1 MGHTGVDPL
10 IYLDYN
16 ATAPVRPEALAATT
30 EALTAVGNAS
40 SVHAAGRD
48 ASLAVNQA
56 RERVAALLACSP
68 NELIFTSGATEAN
81 NLAIQSAARP
91 GQSLVISAVEHPA
104 VTEAAV
110 AVADAV
116 GSKVHT
122 VGVHRDGTLR
132 LEELEEALATSPA
145 LVSIMAANNETGVL
159 SDLDLVVKIA
169 HEAGALVHSD
179 ATQLVGRLPIDLR
192 RLQLDL
198 LSLSGHK
205 FGAPQGVGA
214 LFVRRGTVP
223 AIRPL
228 MHGGGHERGR
238 RPGTLNVPG
247 IVGLGAAAEAAARCL
262 DQEAARIRLLR
273 DRFETAVLT
282 ALPGTR
288 RNGHPDRRLPGVSS
302 LTFDG
307 LPADAMLA
315 AMPAIAASEG
325 SACAAG
331 AMEPSRVLLAM
342 GLSRDEAEC
351 TIRFSLG
358 YATTADDIDSA
369 IRHVIDAERRVHAAL
384 YPNTTTTASGTA
396 RGQEGPRRHDA

>member
-1 MGHTGVDPL
+1 MGQTGVDPL

-16 ATAPVRPEALAATT
+16 ASAPVRPEVLAATT
-30 EALTAVGNAS
+30 KALMTVGNAS
-40 SVHAAGRD
+40 SMHAAGRD
-48 ASLAVNQA
+48 AALAVDQA

-81 NLAIQSAARP
+81 NLAIRSAVTP
-91 GQSLVISAVEHPA
+91 GQSLVLSAVEHPA
-104 VTEAAV
+104 VAEAAS

-116 GSKVHT
+116 GGAVHT
-122 VGVHRDGTLR
+122 VGVHSDGTLR

-159 SDLDLVVKIA
+159 SDLDLVVKLA

-179 ATQLVGRLPIDLR
+179 ATQLVGRLPVDLHG
-192 RLQLDL
+192 LELDL
-198 LSLSGHK
+198 LSMSGHK

-214 LFVRRGTVP
+214 LFARRSTVP

-228 MHGGGHERGR
+228 VHGGGHERGR

-247 IVGLGAAAEAAARCL
+247 IVGLGAAAEAVARSL
-262 DQEAARIRLLR
+262 DQEASRIRLLR
-273 DRFETAVLT
+273 DRFETAVMA
-282 ALPGTR
+282 ALPGTC
-288 RNGHPDRRLPGVSS
+288 RNGDPDRRLPGVSS

-325 SACAAG
+325 SACSAG
-331 AMEPSRVLLAM
+331 AIEPSRVLLAM

-358 YATTADDIDSA
+358 YATTADDIGRA
-369 IRHVIDAERRVHAAL
+369 IRRVIDAGRRVRAAL
-384 YPNTTTTASGTA
+384 YPNTTTTTSRLTG
-396 RGQEGPRRHDA
+396 GQEGPRRHDA